1 MRSPF
6 TIWSDD
12 GRVDYGVE
20 RPKFPRAKRFGVAVV
35 AFAVVGLGVWN
46 AYSAIVANLK
56 AHDSTDVH
64 EAANRQVES
73 HDPVDAN
80 REAANRP
87 ADANRDAASR
97 DPAEANRET
106 ARSAANEAPAINA
119 GRPTMRSFAAKTRV
133 KPHTLGL
140 VPLGAPDRSAVAEPR
155 RVAGAEANPVA
166 APVDQSTPVP
176 PERSDR
182 GAANEASPINASRP
196 TRSFAAK
203 SQVKPHTLGPV
214 SIGAPDRSAITGPR
228 RVAGAD
234 ASLVVEPADQSTPVP
249 PERSDRGAVKP
260 EENRLREKSRVANRK
275 PARGSTTIQVYDLP
289 DGRRLV
295 VGPVRNDSGRA
306 GGTDFG
312 RPGGTDFDG
321 RDDVAPVPRVGP
333 RIRVAWPWFFGMP
346 F

>member
-35 AFAVVGLGVWN
+35 AFAVAGLGVWN

-56 AHDSTDVH
+56 VRDSSDVR
-64 EAANRQVES
+64 EAANRQAES
-73 HDPVDAN
+73 HDPAAEAN

-87 ADANRDAASR
+87 ADANR
-97 DPAEANRET
+97 EGANRPADANREET
-106 ARSAANEAPAINA
+106 ARSAGNEASAVNA
-119 GRPTMRSFAAKTRV
+119 GRPTTRSFAARTRV

-140 VPLGAPDRSAVAEPR
+140 VPLGAPDRSAIAESP
-155 RVAGAEANPVA
+155 RVAAAEANSVT
-166 APVDQSTPVP
+166 APVDESTQVP
-176 PERSDR
+176 AARSDH
-182 GAANEASPINASRP
+182 SS
-196 TRSFAAK
+196 
-203 SQVKPHTLGPV
+203 
-214 SIGAPDRSAITGPR
+214 
-228 RVAGAD
+228 
-234 ASLVVEPADQSTPVP
+234 
-249 PERSDRGAVKP
+249 VKP
-260 EENRLREKSRVANRK
+260 EEDKLREKSRVAKRK

-295 VGPVRNDSGRA
+295 VGPVKNDRGRV

-312 RPGGTDFDG
+312 RAGGTDFDG
-321 RDDVAPVPRVGP
+321 RDDLAPVPRAGP